1 MNSYEIQQ
9 YIHIMTR
16 SQRCACAEGAWCEVM
31 YNKRNKPGAVVGMK
45 WNSDGQK
52 ICIGYEDGFTILGSV
67 NGERIWAKEL
77 NFRLSSLEVEIE
89 MDWSICYCAELDWL
103 ICYCVQLDWLI
114 CKVRCFGLVV
124 LHSGL
129 LIRRCYC
136 LVWQWARFTC
146 TTF

>member
-1 MNSYEIQQ
+1 
-9 YIHIMTR
+9 MTR
-16 SQRCACAEGAWCEVM
+16 SQRCACVEGAWCEVM

-77 NFRLSSLEVEIE
+77 NFRLSSLEVGIE
-89 MDWSICYCAELDWL
+89 LDWLICYCAELDWA
-103 ICYCVQLDWLI
+103 IGKVQCI
-114 CKVRCFGLVV
+114 GLVV
-124 LHSGL
+124 LYSGL

-146 TTF
+146 MTF